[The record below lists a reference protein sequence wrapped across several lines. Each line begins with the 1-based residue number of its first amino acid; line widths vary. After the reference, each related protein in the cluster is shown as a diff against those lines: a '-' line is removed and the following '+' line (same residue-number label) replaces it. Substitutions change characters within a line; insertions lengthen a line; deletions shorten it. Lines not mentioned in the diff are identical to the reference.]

1 MARNGPAGACRA
13 GDRPRWLVTSRTS
26 GREGGA
32 MFGKVRVMVTD
43 CPRFIVIFDNGK
55 RTRLYPVIAGR
66 R

>member
-1 MARNGPAGACRA
+1 
-13 GDRPRWLVTSRTS
+13 
-26 GREGGA
+26 
-32 MFGKVRVMVTD
+32 MFGKVRVMVTG

>member
-1 MARNGPAGACRA
+1 MVRPAPAV
-13 GDRPRWLVTSRTS
+13 PVTGLGGWSPLAPVA
-26 GREGGA
+26 REGGA